1 MLPCSAIHFHSAIVD
16 GKVTMTILSDSE
28 AHSVT
33 MCPMKKRKDS
43 LEMLIFFLSYY
54 CNYFYENID

>member
-43 LEMLIFFLSYY
+43 LEMLIFFFKLLL
-54 CNYFYENID
+54 